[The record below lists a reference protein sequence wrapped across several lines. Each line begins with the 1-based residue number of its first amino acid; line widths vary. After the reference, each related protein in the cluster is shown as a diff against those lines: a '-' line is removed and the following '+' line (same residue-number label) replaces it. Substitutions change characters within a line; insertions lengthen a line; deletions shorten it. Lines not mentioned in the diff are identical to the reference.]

1 MAKIISFESFK
12 KQAEKD
18 VSNTFEELLRK
29 ATLLKKMSANKALI
43 KDFDGLKKAFEIQL
57 NTFLL
62 EKQLVGVDVFM
73 CASYISSILC
83 QFGSKIPESW
93 YMTDYLVKDQEN
105 GGDGNALKEGADTC
119 FILCSLYPER
129 CNRRIMEKTD
139 YILMG
144 SSMYGAYYSKTGKE
158 VIYHMA
164 KRFELMSQVTAECV
178 NKI

>member
-1 MAKIISFESFK
+1 MAKIISFGSFK

-18 VSNTFEELLRK
+18 VSNTFEELLKK
-29 ATLLKKMSANKALI
+29 ATLLKKMSIKKSHF
-43 KDFDGLKKAFEIQL
+43 KDFEDWKKSFEIQI

-62 EKQLVGVDVFM
+62 EKQLVGADVFM

-83 QFGSKIPESW
+83 QFGDKIPESW

-129 CNRRIMEKTD
+129 CNRRVMKKSD
-139 YILMG
+139 YVSMG
-144 SSMYGAYYSKTGKE
+144 SSMYSAYYSKTGKE

-164 KRFELMSQVTAECV
+164 RKFDLMSKVTAECV
-178 NKI
+178 TKI

>member
-1 MAKIISFESFK
+1 MTKVISLEDFR
-12 KQAEKD
+12 KQAEKEGPK
-18 VSNTFEELLRK
+18 TFEELLRK
-29 ATLLKKMSANKALI
+29 ATLLKKMSSNKALI
-43 KDFDGLKKAFEIQL
+43 KDFDDLKKAFEIQL

-62 EKQLVGVDVFM
+62 EKQLVGADVFM

-83 QFGSKIPESW
+83 QFGDKIPESW

-129 CNRRIMEKTD
+129 CNRRVMKKSD
-139 YILMG
+139 YVSMG
-144 SSMYGAYYSKTGKE
+144 SSMYSAYYSKTGKE

-164 KRFELMSQVTAECV
+164 RKFDLMSKVTAECV
-178 NKI
+178 TKI